1 MHAPTTV
8 DADLTDMMSAVF
20 SAHRERNGPENGTAT
35 CDPSLWAQLDELGLV
50 RLTGREDTGGSG
62 AGWYEAAELVR
73 AAASH
78 GVRVPLAEHDLLAG
92 WLLEEAG
99 LPMDDARLTA
109 CVLDEKGVARGV
121 PWASQ
126 ADKIVT
132 VWRKNDTYVV
142 ADLESTF
149 FDITSGSN
157 LADEPRDVVSA
168 DTIALSGTAVSDS
181 VIRQLFLRGALIRAL
196 QVCAALDRILDLSVA
211 HTTERVQ
218 FGRPLARFQSVQNLV
233 ADMAAEASLARTA
246 TEAALTE
253 AVRTQWSSENLELLI
268 AVARSCAGHAASVVV
283 RNAHQVHGAIGTTR
297 EHRLHEFTQPALA
310 WRSEFGSVH
319 YWDDTL
325 TTAALEAG
333 CENIWGL
340 ITR

>member
-20 SAHRERNGPENGTAT
+20 SDHRERNGPEDGIAT

-50 RLTGREDTGGSG
+50 RLTGREETGGSG
-62 AGWYEAAELVR
+62 AGWYEAAELLR

-78 GVRVPLAEHDLLAG
+78 GVRIPLAEHDLLAG

-99 LPMDDARLTA
+99 LPMDKARLTA

-168 DTIALSGTAVSDS
+168 DTIALSGTPVSDAA
-181 VIRQLFLRGALIRAL
+181 IRQLFLRGA
-196 QVCAALDRILDLSVA
+196 
-211 HTTERVQ
+211 
-218 FGRPLARFQSVQNLV
+218 
-233 ADMAAEASLARTA
+233 
-246 TEAALTE
+246 
-253 AVRTQWSSENLELLI
+253 SSERCRC
-268 AVARSCAGHAASVVV
+268 VPPSTASSISPSPTPPSEC
-283 RNAHQVHGAIGTTR
+283 NSDAHWPDFKPFRT
-297 EHRLHEFTQPALA
+297 
-310 WRSEFGSVH
+310 W
-319 YWDDTL
+319 WL
-325 TTAALEAG
+325 TWQRKLPSPEQ
-333 CENIWGL
+333 
-340 ITR
+340 RPKQH